1 MIEHIA
7 IITGGDSSE
16 RPVSLQTAESVS
28 QSLSR
33 SRISHEIFELSNFK
47 NLLELDLSKFTRVF
61 IALHGGFGENG
72 MTQSYL
78 EGINLPYNG
87 PSPQTSAICMDK
99 RLTKHVAIG
108 LGINVPRYLYFTEAD
123 DISSEIIERK
133 LGTTYIVKPNREG
146 CSFGVSLVRNS
157 QSQFESAIEAAS
169 QFSSGILVE
178 EFISGPELSVC
189 FYDKRTLPI
198 FALDFE
204 SEFFSYDA
212 KFLSSKT
219 KATLT
224 TLEDNTYQKLTS
236 YCSATAEILGLEY
249 FRADFIIH
257 NSEPYLIELNTLP
270 GLTDHS
276 LFPKAC
282 QEYGIAFDDLVIRL
296 NNLQTRRICAEN

>member
-16 RPVSLQTAESVS
+16 RSVSLQTAESVS

-33 SRISHEIFELSNFK
+33 SSISHEIFELSNFK
-47 NLLELDLSKFTRVF
+47 NLLDLDLRKFTRVF

-72 MTQSYL
+72 MAQSYL

-87 PSPQTSAICMDK
+87 PSSQTSAICMDK
-99 RLTKHVAIG
+99 RLTKHVAMG

-123 DISSEIIERK
+123 EITSEIIEK
-133 LGTTYIVKPNREG
+133 ELGATYIVKPNREG

-157 QSQFESAIEAAS
+157 QSQFASAIKAAS

-189 FYDKRTLPI
+189 FYDNRTLPI

-212 KFLSSKT
+212 KFISSKT
-219 KATLT
+219 QATLT
-224 TLEDNTYQKLTS
+224 TLEDYTHKKLTG
-236 YCSATAEILGLEY
+236 YCSAMADILELEY

-257 NSEPYLIELNTLP
+257 DSEPHLIELNTLP
-270 GLTDHS
+270 GLTNHS

-282 QEYGIAFDDLVIRL
+282 EEYGIAFDDLVIRL
-296 NNLQTRRICAEN
+296 NNLQPSHMLVDK